1 MQIHGPSDLRRG
13 GPQAR
18 RWPLA
23 TAVLA
28 VVALAHGLALV
39 SLATAG
45 SAVDP
50 TRAGPAAE
58 EPAAAVSVRAL
69 PAAATATAALPPTL
83 TPAPAPT
90 VAPVATPVATPV
102 AAPVAAARAEP
113 PGDTAAPPRPRPTA
127 GASDLATTPATL
139 AAAEP
144 GAAATTPSAAPLPPG
159 ATPAFSHAPHADSMA
174 FLQVAAAPVAAAAT
188 AAPQAGTPL
197 PRYRAQLPP
206 PFEARFDMRRGV
218 LSGQAQWRYATEG
231 SRYRLELQTLVLG
244 QNVSHLRSEGGSSA
258 AGLEPLRFVDGRRG
272 RDRRAVNFQR
282 DAPGGPRISFSG
294 PGHELPLPEGVQD
307 RLSWLLQLAAIVD
320 TDAALR
326 RPGARV
332 LMWVVSPR
340 GEADVWTFEV
350 TGAETL
356 RGDDGRP
363 QPALALQRKADRNLD
378 TEVRVW
384 LDPAAHHLP
393 LRAAWRHDGEGP
405 VVELRREALAWR

>member
-1 MQIHGPSDLRRG
+1 
-13 GPQAR
+13 
-18 RWPLA
+18 
-23 TAVLA
+23 
-28 VVALAHGLALV
+28 
-39 SLATAG
+39 
-45 SAVDP
+45 
-50 TRAGPAAE
+50 
-58 EPAAAVSVRAL
+58 
-69 PAAATATAALPPTL
+69 
-83 TPAPAPT
+83 
-90 VAPVATPVATPV
+90 
-102 AAPVAAARAEP
+102 
-113 PGDTAAPPRPRPTA
+113 
-127 GASDLATTPATL
+127 
-139 AAAEP
+139 
-144 GAAATTPSAAPLPPG
+144 
-159 ATPAFSHAPHADSMA
+159 
-174 FLQVAAAPVAAAAT
+174 VAAAPVAAAAAT

-206 PFEARFDMRRGV
+206 PFEARFDMRRGAF
-218 LSGQAQWRYATEG
+218 SGQAQWRYATEG
-231 SRYRLELQTLVLG
+231 GRYRLELQTLVLG

-282 DAPGGPRISFSG
+282 DAAGGPRISFSG

-320 TDAALR
+320 TDPALR

-350 TGAETL
+350 AGADTL

>member
-1 MQIHGPSDLRRG
+1 MHGPSPERRG
-13 GPQAR
+13 RPQAR

-23 TAVLA
+23 AAVLA
-28 VVALAHGLALV
+28 AVALVHGLALV

-50 TRAGPAAE
+50 ARAGQAAA

-69 PAAATATAALPPTL
+69 PAAATATATLPPTL
-83 TPAPAPT
+83 TTPPAAAPT
-90 VAPVATPVATPV
+90 
-102 AAPVAAARAEP
+102 AAPISAARAEP
-113 PGDTAAPPRPRPTA
+113 PGGTAALPRPQPTA
-127 GASDLATTPATL
+127 GGSEQATRGPGPTAL

-144 GAAATTPSAAPLPPG
+144 AAASTTSPAAPPAPGAAPAFVHAAP
-159 ATPAFSHAPHADSMA
+159 ADSVA
-174 FLQVAAAPVAAAAT
+174 LLQVAAAPVAAAAAT

-206 PFEARFDMRRGV
+206 PFEARFDMRRGAF
-218 LSGQAQWRYATEG
+218 SGQAQWRYATEG
-231 SRYRLELQTLVLG
+231 GRYRLELQTLVLG

-320 TDAALR
+320 TDPALR

-356 RGDDGRP
+356 RGDDGRT

>member
-1 MQIHGPSDLRRG
+1 M
-13 GPQAR
+13 A
-18 RWPLA
+18 
-23 TAVLA
+23 
-28 VVALAHGLALV
+28 
-39 SLATAG
+39 
-45 SAVDP
+45 
-50 TRAGPAAE
+50 
-58 EPAAAVSVRAL
+58 EPAAAS
-69 PAAATATAALPPTL
+69 TL
-83 TPAPAPT
+83 SP
-90 VAPVATPVATPV
+90 
-102 AAPVAAARAEP
+102 
-113 PGDTAAPPRPRPTA
+113 AAPPA
-127 GASDLATTPATL
+127 
-139 AAAEP
+139 P
-144 GAAATTPSAAPLPPG
+144 GAAPAFVHAAP
-159 ATPAFSHAPHADSMA
+159 ADSVA
-174 FLQVAAAPVAAAAT
+174 LLQVAAAPVAAAAT

-231 SRYRLELQTLVLG
+231 GRYRLELQTLVLG

-320 TDAALR
+320 TDPALR

-356 RGDDGRP
+356 RGDDGRT

>member
-1 MQIHGPSDLRRG
+1 MQIHGPSALRRG
-13 GPQAR
+13 RPQAR

-23 TAVLA
+23 AAVLA
-28 VVALAHGLALV
+28 VVALAHGLALL
-39 SLATAG
+39 SLAAAG
-45 SAVDP
+45 SAVEP
-50 TRAGPAAE
+50 ARAGPSAA

-69 PAAATATAALPPTL
+69 PSPTTATPALPPDL
-83 TPAPAPT
+83 RPTPMTAPI
-90 VAPVATPVATPV
+90 VEPV
-102 AAPVAAARAEP
+102 AAPVAVVRAEP
-113 PGDTAAPPRPRPTA
+113 PGGATAPTQPQPAA
-127 GASDLATTPATL
+127 GGSDAATKAALGPAAL

-144 GAAATTPSAAPLPPG
+144 TAAATTPPAASPPPG
-159 ATPAFSHAPHADSMA
+159 PTPAVVHAPPTDGMA
-174 FLQVAAAPVAAAAT
+174 FLQVAATPVAAAAT

-197 PRYRAQLPP
+197 PRYRVLLPP
-206 PFEARFDMRRGV
+206 PFEARFDMRRGA

-356 RGDDGRP
+356 RGDDGRL
-363 QPALALQRKADRNLD
+363 QPALALQRKADRSLD